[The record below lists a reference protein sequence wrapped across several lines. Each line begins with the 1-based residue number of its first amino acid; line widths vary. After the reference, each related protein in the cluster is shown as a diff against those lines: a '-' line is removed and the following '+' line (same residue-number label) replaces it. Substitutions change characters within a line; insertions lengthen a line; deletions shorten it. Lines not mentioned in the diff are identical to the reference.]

1 MERDEEGRKS
11 VAEKLKSPLLSYWE
25 PNKWLEVLLLK
36 SKTLDSSDCWVLV
49 GVSGT
54 LMEESE

>member
-11 VAEKLKSPLLSYWE
+11 KRKLKSPPLSCWE
-25 PNKWLEVLLLK
+25 PDKWLEVVVLK